1 MKKKD
6 VFRNDA
12 RLDAAGAAF
21 LAGAVSLAVLFTVAM
36 PDEVEELSLNP
47 PAITRLAEVQVPT
60 LLIVGDYDIPD
71 KLALTQKLAA
81 EIPNARQVIIPGVA
95 HMVSMEKPEE
105 FNRVVLDFL
114 SQVTNE

>member
-1 MKKKD
+1 MRQK
-6 VFRNDA
+6 VGEMQYHA
-12 RLDAAGAAF
+12 
-21 LAGAVSLAVLFTVAM
+21 FTVPM
-36 PDEVEELSLNP
+36 PAEVEELTLNP
-47 PAITRLAEVQVPT
+47 PAITRLNEVGMPT

-95 HMVSMEKPEE
+95 HMVSMEKPGE

-114 SQVTNE
+114 S